1 MVEAERRAGEAKGP
15 SSQREEGWEK
25 GEKESKRVEKKENPP
40 IAVGWARRQKYRARE
55 TKVVWLA
62 PAD

>member
-25 GEKESKRVEKKENPP
+25 GEKESKRKRKRVEKKENPP
-40 IAVGWARRQKYRARE
+40 TAVGWA
-55 TKVVWLA
+55 
-62 PAD
+62 